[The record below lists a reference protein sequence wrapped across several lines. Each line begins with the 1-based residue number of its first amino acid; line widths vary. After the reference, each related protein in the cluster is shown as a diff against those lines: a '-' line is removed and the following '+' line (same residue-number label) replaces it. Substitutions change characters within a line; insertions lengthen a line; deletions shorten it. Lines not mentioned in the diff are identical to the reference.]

1 MAETL
6 LHQGKQYQATF
17 WGHLRSE
24 LKNVTRKPGTAML
37 ARKIRSVQW
46 TYWHKNCNLWQA
58 IGEMLQDLLGGSF
71 SVLR

>member
-6 LHQGKQYQATF
+6 LHQGKQYQA
-17 WGHLRSE
+17 RSE

-37 ARKIRSVQW
+37 ARKIRSAQW

-58 IGEMLQDLLGGSF
+58 IGEMLQDLLVVPF
-71 SVLR
+71 QF